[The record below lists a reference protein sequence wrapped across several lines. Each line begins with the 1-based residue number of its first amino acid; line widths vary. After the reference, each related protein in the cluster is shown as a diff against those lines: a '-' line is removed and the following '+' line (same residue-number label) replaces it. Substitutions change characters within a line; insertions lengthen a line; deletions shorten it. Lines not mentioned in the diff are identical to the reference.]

1 MAKVI
6 KNAISSEY
14 LRYKIDEDISI
25 YEGRFCIYLD
35 RKYRCSGIIY
45 YKMTPPIS
53 INFKAQILFVEDEDV
68 DLELDYDNAIL
79 EMYGYKPISITI
91 NARNDF
97 NMEGYIN
104 DNHIKS
110 KNSFVDYVDFNIVN
124 LDKFPGDLIKHVDKL
139 FAGRI
144 EFDIADFHITIDK
157 RYDNLNISFPNI
169 EIYYRRS

>member
-68 DLELDYDNAIL
+68 DLELDYGRMPVNDNEVVVLVNI
-79 EMYGYKPISITI
+79 Y
-91 NARNDF
+91 DF
-97 NMEGYIN
+97 AMKDELDKALKHTYYIN
-104 DNHIKS
+104 GDTTGIGVKIVGVKYIEPDTFIFHDNVIYGNK
-110 KNSFVDYVDFNIVN
+110 KILDEFLMYMNIV
-124 LDKFPGDLIKHVDKL
+124 HS
-139 FAGRI
+139 
-144 EFDIADFHITIDK
+144 DIVV
-157 RYDNLNISFPNI
+157 NINERNCNF
-169 EIYYRRS
+169 

>member
-53 INFKAQILFVEDEDV
+53 INFKAQILFVE
-68 DLELDYDNAIL
+68 
-79 EMYGYKPISITI
+79 
-91 NARNDF
+91 
-97 NMEGYIN
+97 EGC
-104 DNHIKS
+104 
-110 KNSFVDYVDFNIVN
+110 
-124 LDKFPGDLIKHVDKL
+124 
-139 FAGRI
+139 
-144 EFDIADFHITIDK
+144 
-157 RYDNLNISFPNI
+157 
-169 EIYYRRS
+169 